1 MIRDEKSTQQGP
13 EQRLFADPEA
23 LKELVT
29 VMVQTILNEEQ
40 ARFLGAGPYER
51 SQGRRGHRNGTK
63 PRSMKTRVGKIGFE
77 VPQVR
82 GAEEPFRPS
91 LFERFQR
98 TEKALL
104 VTLQEMYVK
113 GVSTREVAAVM
124 EQMGGFEVSA
134 QAVSQA
140 AAQLD
145 EAVKRW
151 RERELEGAGYPYMV
165 IDARYE
171 KVRKNGRVVSQ
182 AVLIA
187 AGVDTDGRRE
197 ILGFWPGDSESEDTW
212 GEVFRDLKARG
223 LSGVELLVSD
233 AHKGMRKAATKHLQN
248 VGWQRCR
255 VHFLREMQAKVSWR
269 DRRALATDL
278 KEIYASAEVD
288 QCLLVAEEVA
298 AKWEARSL
306 KLANAIRSGV
316 EDTLTVAA
324 MDLPSE
330 HRRRLH
336 STNVLERL
344 NRELK
349 KRTRK
354 VSIFPNEAS
363 LVRLYGA
370 MLMEIDERWQTEER
384 RFVNMER
391 RGK

>member
-1 MIRDEKSTQQGP
+1 MIRKKKNTEQNL
-13 EQRLFADPEA
+13 EQRLFMDSEA

-29 VMVQTILNEEQ
+29 IVTQTVLHEEQ
-40 ARFLGAGPYER
+40 KQFLGVGPYER
-51 SQGRRGHRNGTK
+51 SEQRRGHRNGMK
-63 PRSMKTRVGKIGFE
+63 PRTMKTRVGKIGFE

-82 GAEEPFRPS
+82 GTEEPFRPS
-91 LFERFQR
+91 LFDRYQR

-124 EQMGGFEVSA
+124 EEMGGFEVSP

-140 AAQLD
+140 TAQLD

-151 RERELEGAGYPYMV
+151 RERSLEGVSYPYLV

-171 KVRKNGRVVSQ
+171 KVRKGGRVVSQ
-182 AVLIA
+182 AVLIV
-187 AGVDTDGRRE
+187 AGVDGDGRRE

-212 GEVFRDLKARG
+212 GEVFRDLKSRG

-233 AHKGMRKAATKHLQN
+233 AHKGMRKAAMKHLQG

-255 VHFLREMQAKVSWR
+255 VHFLREMLAKVSWR
-269 DRRALATDL
+269 DRAALAADL
-278 KEIYASAEVD
+278 KAIYTSEEAA

-298 AKWEARSL
+298 AKWETKSL
-306 KLANAIRSGV
+306 KLAKAIRAGV

-324 MDLPSE
+324 MELPSE

-336 STNVLERL
+336 STNMLERL

-370 MLMEIDERWQTEER
+370 MLMEIDERWKTEER
-384 RFVNMER
+384 RYLNMER
-391 RGK
+391 RNA

>member
-151 RERELEGAGYPYMV
+151 RERELSLYGDRRALREGAQEWAGSEPGGA
-165 IDARYE
+165 DRRGRGHRRPARDPGLLA
-171 KVRKNGRVVSQ
+171 GRF
-182 AVLIA
+182 
-187 AGVDTDGRRE
+187 GVG
-197 ILGFWPGDSESEDTW
+197 GHVG
-212 GEVFRDLKARG
+212 RG
-223 LSGVELLVSD
+223 LSGPEGPRLV
-233 AHKGMRKAATKHLQN
+233 GR
-248 VGWQRCR
+248 G
-255 VHFLREMQAKVSWR
+255 
-269 DRRALATDL
+269 
-278 KEIYASAEVD
+278 
-288 QCLLVAEEVA
+288 VA
-298 AKWEARSL
+298 
-306 KLANAIRSGV
+306 GV
-316 EDTLTVAA
+316 
-324 MDLPSE
+324 
-330 HRRRLH
+330 
-336 STNVLERL
+336 
-344 NRELK
+344 
-349 KRTRK
+349 
-354 VSIFPNEAS
+354 
-363 LVRLYGA
+363 
-370 MLMEIDERWQTEER
+370 
-384 RFVNMER
+384 
-391 RGK
+391 